1 MSNLIVFNQ
10 FGKIKK
16 PINWLLVTLGSLLLA
31 GFAAIM
37 YHRWKKSK
45 IALEE
50 EIKTISNDFSA
61 KIAFDKQSNILS
73 IEIQSAEK
81 QDLTLHIIN
90 DQLQKISDKTFTEA
104 TQKFDL
110 NNLPS
115 GNYKCIISNQEK
127 TIMQDF
133 EKF

>member
-1 MSNLIVFNQ
+1 
-10 FGKIKK
+10 
-16 PINWLLVTLGSLLLA
+16 LGSLLLA

-45 IALEE
+45 IALEKE
-50 EIKTISNDFSA
+50 TKTIGNDFSA
-61 KIAFDKQSNILS
+61 KIAFDNQSNILS

-110 NNLPS
+110 SNLPA
-115 GNYKCIISNQEK
+115 GNYKCIVSNQEK
-127 TIMQDF
+127 TIIQDF
-133 EKF
+133 VKF